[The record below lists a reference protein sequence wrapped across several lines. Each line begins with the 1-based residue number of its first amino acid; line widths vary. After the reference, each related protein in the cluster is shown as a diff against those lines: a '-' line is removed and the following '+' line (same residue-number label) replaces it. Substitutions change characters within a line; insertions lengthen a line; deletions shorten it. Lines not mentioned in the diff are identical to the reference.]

1 MGPLQGLKIIEM
13 VGLGPGPFCGML
25 LADMGAEV
33 ICVERSA
40 PSPLDPASD
49 CARRGKRSL
58 VLDLKSAKGRDVFLQ
73 LVEKADAVF
82 EGFRP
87 GVMERLGLGP
97 EECMARNPRLV
108 YGRMTGWGQD
118 GPLATVAGHD
128 INYIS
133 LTGGLH
139 ATGPHG
145 GKPVI
150 PVPPAGDFGG
160 GAMLLAFGMVCAL
173 LEAQSSG
180 EGQVVDAA
188 ITDGSA
194 LLMTLLHSLDAAGM
208 WRQDR
213 GSNLLDGG
221 AHFYGVYET
230 GDSKYVS
237 LGAIEPQFYALLVE
251 VMELDPQD
259 FARQMDARKWPEL
272 RQELERAFKTR
283 TREEWCELMEGTD
296 ICFAPVLDLHEA
308 PRHAHNKARNTYI
321 ELAGITQPSPA
332 PRFSR
337 TAPEVLGEPPLP
349 GADTE
354 DILRDWG
361 ISQGVD

>member
-1 MGPLQGLKIIEM
+1 MGPLEGLKIIEM
-13 VGLGPGPFCGML
+13 AGLGPGPFCGML

-33 ICVERSA
+33 ICVERTA
-40 PSPLDPASD
+40 PPPLDPASD
-49 CARRGKRSL
+49 CTRRGKRSVL
-58 VLDLKSAKGRDVFLQ
+58 LDLKSEGGRELFLR
-73 LVEKADAVF
+73 LVEQADAMF

-97 EECMARNPRLV
+97 GDCMARNPRLV
-108 YGRMTGWGQD
+108 YGRMTGWGQN
-118 GPLATVAGHD
+118 GPLAKAAGHD

-133 LTGGLH
+133 LSGGLH
-139 ATGPHG
+139 ATGLRG

-160 GAMLLAFGMVCAL
+160 GAMFLAFGMVCAL

-180 EGQVVDAA
+180 QGQVVDAA
-188 ITDGSA
+188 VTDGSA
-194 LLMTLLHSLDAAGM
+194 LLMALFHSLNAEDM
-208 WRQDR
+208 WRLER

-230 GDSKYVS
+230 RDRKFIS

-251 VMELDPQD
+251 IAGLDPVA
-259 FARQMDARKWPEL
+259 FGEQMDDRKWPEL
-272 RQELERAFKTR
+272 QRQLEVLFKTR
-283 TREEWCELMEGTD
+283 TRDEWCELMEGTD

-308 PRHAHNKARNTYI
+308 PQHRHNQARQTYI
-321 ELAGITQPSPA
+321 EVAGVTQPAPA

-337 TAPEVLGEPPLP
+337 TAPAVPRGAPGP

-354 DILRDWG
+354 EVLKDWG
-361 ISQGVD
+361 VL